1 MYTKMIKKFI
11 DEHIGEIFDASYL
24 YEKFF
29 QLIPNKTYLKIIE
42 RLVDEGSLQ
51 RISKGVYLIGEQK
64 DGVDPILEFYTSNYS
79 GMIIG
84 NRMYYELGLIDS
96 LGEEIELLTSRIT
109 TSTKN
114 INNYKLRYVCM
125 FFTPG
130 MIEVI
135 QGLECIARFSGLY
148 EANHIKLVA
157 VIERMIESYKDFS
170 FKTIVQNL
178 KYDYVTI
185 KTLAKLLNEQNI
197 INKAIEIYE
206 ESTK

>member
-1 MYTKMIKKFI
+1 MIKKYI
-11 DEHIGEIFDASYL
+11 EEHAGEIFDAGYL

-42 RLVDEGSLQ
+42 RFVDEGGFQ
-51 RISKGVYLIGEQK
+51 RISKGVYLIGQQK
-64 DGVDPILEFYTSNYS
+64 DDIDPILEFYTSNFS

-96 LGEEIELLTSRIT
+96 PGEEIELLTSKIT

-114 INNYKLRYVCM
+114 INNYKLRYVDM
-125 FFTPG
+125 FFTQG

-135 QGLECIARFSGLY
+135 QGLECIAQFSGL
-148 EANHIKLVA
+148 EEVDQLKLFV
-157 VIERMIESYKDFS
+157 VIEKMIESYKDPS
-170 FKTIVQNL
+170 FRIITQNM
-178 KYDYVTI
+178 KYDYATI

-197 INKAIEIYE
+197 ANNAIEIYE
-206 ESTK
+206 ELTK